1 MAKEK
6 SVSVLSLKLMAG
18 KLPTFNL
25 PVKVKNLDGEEFTIN
40 FTAKAQKKSEWA
52 KVRDEYRTAVTGEET
67 EDKKTEKAEFSFA
80 ALVGDGMKQAAELAV
95 KCLNG
100 WQLEDEFN
108 VDALIALEDQ
118 CGGSLAAALQAY
130 DAALFSGRVGN

>member
-6 SVSVLSLKLMAG
+6 SVPVLSLKMMAG

-40 FTAKAQKKSEWA
+40 FAAKAQKKTEWA
-52 KVRDEYRTAVTGEET
+52 KARDEYRALMTGEEA
-67 EDKKTEKAEFSFA
+67 EDKKAEKAEFSFA
-80 ALVGDGMKQAAELAV
+80 SMVGDGMKQAAELAL
-95 KCLNG
+95 KCLSG

-108 VDALIALEDQ
+108 SDALVALEDQ

-130 DAALFSGRVGN
+130 DSALFAGRLGN